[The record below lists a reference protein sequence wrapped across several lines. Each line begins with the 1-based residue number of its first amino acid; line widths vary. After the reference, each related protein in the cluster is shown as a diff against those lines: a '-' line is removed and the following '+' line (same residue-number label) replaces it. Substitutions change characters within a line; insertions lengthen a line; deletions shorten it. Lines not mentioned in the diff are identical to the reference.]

1 MTDLVVPYQ
10 SHQGSDAQPSV
21 FSSTRT
27 VSGQGASS
35 VLPAEIQALCD
46 TRNECDGLL
55 LLKKLPSNAIP
66 LAFFDPQYRGVLDK
80 LRYGNEGQR
89 QRGRA
94 TLTQMSLETIRE
106 FLQEL
111 VRVII
116 PSGHVMLWVDKF
128 HFVDGIKPWIVDL
141 PMSTVDAMT
150 WDKRRMGM
158 GYRTRRQSEYL
169 MVLQKEP
176 TRAKGVW
183 TVRNIRDVCSEK
195 VEKKHPHA
203 KPESLQAALIEATTA
218 PGDIVLD
225 PAAGGFSV
233 MRSAHSVGRRFLG
246 CDLEG

>member
-1 MTDLVVPYQ
+1 
-10 SHQGSDAQPSV
+10 DAAPSV
-21 FSSTRT
+21 FSGTRT
-27 VSGQGASS
+27 VSGQGPSS
-35 VLPAEIQALCD
+35 VLLAEIQALCD

-55 LLKKLPSNAIP
+55 LLKKLPNNAIP

-111 VRVII
+111 ARVII

-128 HFVDGIKPWIVDL
+128 HFVDGIKPWIADL

-150 WDKRRMGM
+150 WDKGRMGM
-158 GYRTRRQSEYL
+158 GYRTRRRAEYL
-169 MVLQKEP
+169 LVLQKEP

-183 TVRNIRDVCSEK
+183 TAHDIPDIWLEK

-203 KPESLQAALIEATTA
+203 KPELLHAALIEATTA
-218 PGDIVLD
+218 
-225 PAAGGFSV
+225 
-233 MRSAHSVGRRFLG
+233 
-246 CDLEG
+246 